1 MDKDI
6 RSDIVVACTMIVI
19 SITVVVSTSGY
30 PKVEGQVGAR
40 MFPVILAG
48 LLGIL
53 SVLLLARSVSRI
65 GRLRDTE
72 SESRGIDRRSL
83 RRIAVTVLAVAVYVG
98 LVSWLGFILT
108 SVLFLGAIAVYF
120 GERRILAV
128 VGYSVLGVV
137 VVYLLF
143 SVVARVPFPDGLVE
157 QLLPRGW

>member
-1 MDKDI
+1 
-6 RSDIVVACTMIVI
+6 
-19 SITVVVSTSGY
+19 
-30 PKVEGQVGAR
+30 
-40 MFPVILAG
+40 
-48 LLGIL
+48 
-53 SVLLLARSVSRI
+53 
-65 GRLRDTE
+65 
-72 SESRGIDRRSL
+72 
-83 RRIAVTVLAVAVYVG
+83 
-98 LVSWLGFILT
+98 VSWLGFILT